1 MAKFTLDSPVEDLLA
16 DETAV
21 KIIEKYAPGTT
32 KNPALILVKKFS
44 LRKLAGIP
52 QAGLS
57 LEMLENLLAEVNA
70 QVKG

>member
-1 MAKFTLDSPVEDLLA
+1 MAQFTLDSLVEELLA
-16 DETAV
+16 NETAV

-32 KNPALILVKKFS
+32 KNPAIKMVKKFS

-57 LEMLENLLAEVNA
+57 LETLEKLVAEVNA
-70 QVKG
+70 AVKN